1 MQFHF
6 YGGYF
11 MILNGVSAALAAA
24 SELTLAEKGIS
35 AAKVILT
42 GFVVVFSVLLLLIGI
57 IKLYSM
63 IVGKAQSTGVRKK
76 EKPEMPVLVA
86 EREPKDVP
94 SVPSA
99 VSQEDD
105 GVPEEVVAVIAAAVA
120 MMYGGQGR
128 AKIKSIRRAGG
139 RSAWAN
145 EGVLDNTRPF

>member
-1 MQFHF
+1 
-6 YGGYF
+6 
-11 MILNGVSAALAAA
+11 MILNGVSAVLAAT

-94 SVPSA
+94 SVPSGTGK
-99 VSQEDD
+99 SEDQEYQ
-105 GVPEEVVAVIAAAVA
+105 AR
-120 MMYGGQGR
+120 GR
-128 AKIKSIRRAGG
+128 TLCLGKRGCAG
-139 RSAWAN
+139 
-145 EGVLDNTRPF
+145 

>member
-1 MQFHF
+1 
-6 YGGYF
+6 

-76 EKPEMPVLVA
+76 GKPEMPVLVA

-128 AKIKSIRRAGG
+128 AKITSACSESRQGAGAASG
-139 RSAWAN
+139 YYSA
-145 EGVLDNTRPF
+145 